1 MKLDSV
7 PTVHIGVDVS
17 KAKLDIFVPATK
29 EGVRPTTEQVDN
41 TIEGFRKLRD
51 IARKADAVVCVE
63 PTGGYELDLPSLPV
77 GNSKIVFSPK
87 PASGKRMWAW
97 AGTRF

>member
-29 EGVRPTTEQVDN
+29 EGVRRNPSVCANE
-41 TIEGFRKLRD
+41 TI
-51 IARKADAVVCVE
+51 
-63 PTGGYELDLPSLPV
+63 
-77 GNSKIVFSPK
+77 
-87 PASGKRMWAW
+87 
-97 AGTRF
+97 